1 MKLLSKD
8 FLLMAL
14 KNSLV
19 RFPMAVATLI
29 VYVCFLLCWIWCGD
43 DWDSSKLIA
52 TTCCYLATAF
62 GLSLLLHLWGEEV
75 ADKRV
80 VWGVSVI
87 LHLFWLADT
96 CYFLFKLSDFDI
108 GISTL
113 LPHFAMGVAICLCLP
128 LLAFL
133 HERNDVPA
141 WNFAVYLSSSFFTAG
156 AIGFVMTLGIDL
168 LLFSFKNLFEIK
180 IDGEWFQAIP
190 VFTLLLLPT
199 MLFLGTLPHGDSKCN
214 RMPANSVYLKN
225 VIRFLI
231 LPLEICYL
239 LILYVYA
246 ALILIRWELPDGWVS
261 WLVTASIAGCLVIE
275 WGIYPDLCRSSKQFD
290 SRLSRLLPLFILPL
304 LALMTVGILRRISDY
319 GITVNRLYLFTLNIW
334 FYVVCIGL
342 YFTKV
347 RRIAWIPCSFSLL
360 FLLTT
365 IFPLNYAGISFDI
378 VKKKVEQKIN
388 QADAAL
394 VLPLNEAQLVSL
406 YEKMPDKDLYDVRGN
421 LNYLMIVYGD
431 SSVSDLV
438 QGLSWSVRYYD
449 RSDVQVV
456 KVNETVK
463 ADEDIPI
470 VIPQGYGRFTH
481 YSNCFTI
488 SNCEEDSDKVIVTL
502 PKGGKVEL
510 SLEQLIKMQKQDSF
524 TPQSYRTD
532 QEGQL
537 FLMTGY
543 ELTIDAENNPVEL
556 LNVSG
561 YLFKR

>member
-8 FLLMAL
+8 FLLTAL

-19 RFPMAVATLI
+19 RFPMAVATLL

-43 DWDSSKLIA
+43 DWDSSKLIV
-52 TTCCYLATAF
+52 TTCCYLTTAF

-80 VWGVSVI
+80 VWGVSAI
-87 LHLFWLADT
+87 LYLLWLADT
-96 CYFLFKLSDFDI
+96 CYFLFKLLDFDI

-113 LPHFAMGVAICLCLP
+113 LPHFAMGIAICLCLP
-128 LLAFL
+128 VLALL

-141 WNFAVYLSSSFFTAG
+141 WNFATYLFSSFFTAG
-156 AIGFVMTLGIDL
+156 VIGFVMTLGINL
-168 LLFSFKNLFEIK
+168 LLFSFECLFGIK
-180 IDGEWFQAIP
+180 IGHDWFLTTA
-190 VFTLLLLPT
+190 VFTMLLLPA
-199 MLFLGTLPHGDSKCN
+199 MLFLGTLPQGEAKHN
-214 RMPANSVYLKN
+214 RMPVNSVYLKN

-231 LPLEICYL
+231 LPLVICYL
-239 LILYVYA
+239 LILYAYA

-261 WLVTASIAGCLVIE
+261 WLVTASMVGCLVIE

-304 LALMTVGILRRISDY
+304 LALMTVGIVRRISDY

-342 YFTKV
+342 YFTKA
-347 RRIAWIPCSFSLL
+347 RRIAWIPYSFSLL

-378 VKKKVEQKIN
+378 VKDRVEQKIN
-388 QADAAL
+388 QVDSAL
-394 VLPLNEAQLVSL
+394 VFPLNEAQLVSL
-406 YEKMPDKDLYDVRGN
+406 YEKMPDNDMYDVRNG
-421 LNYLMIVYGD
+421 LNYLMTVYGD
-431 SSVSDLV
+431 SSVSKLV
-438 QGLSWSVRYYD
+438 QGLSWSVRYYS
-449 RSDVQVV
+449 RSEVQVE
-456 KVNETVK
+456 KINEPVK

-470 VIPQGYGRFTH
+470 VIPQGYGRFTYYFIDLD
-481 YSNCFTI
+481 YSNYE
-488 SNCEEDSDKVIVTL
+488 NDSDKVIVTL
-502 PKGGKVEL
+502 PKGSKVEL

-524 TPQSYRTD
+524 IPQPYRTD
-532 QEGQL
+532 KEGEL

-543 ELTIDAENNPVEL
+543 ELRINIEDEPEGL
-556 LNVSG
+556 LTVSG
-561 YLFKR
+561 YLFEP